1 VRASRPPS
9 RGFGAAGSD
18 AATAMNI
25 SIFPFAD
32 SLVTHWDSP
41 AVLIGKL
48 AVIAALVALNGFFVA
63 CEFAI
68 IKVRASQLDALAEE
82 GDARARFAKYIR
94 GHLDAYL
101 SATQLGITVAS
112 LALGWIG
119 EQFLVQMLQ
128 PFFALLHIYSHAFVT
143 SVSVALAFVGITF
156 LHIVFGEL
164 GPKYTA
170 IADPLP
176 VALRLVRPLGAFYVL
191 FKPAIWLL
199 HKSSN
204 FLLQK
209 VLRRQPVTSTELAHT
224 EEELR
229 LILDQSEKSEEVS
242 PLGRDLLTNVLDLRR
257 RVVRDIMTP
266 RGDVVY
272 LDVEEDFETNITKA
286 LDSRHTRFPLCRE
299 NLDNTI
305 GLIHIKE
312 LVPMMR
318 DPNPDLMRIKRE
330 LIPVPEMMALEKLL
344 NLFLT
349 RHAHLAIVVDE
360 FGGTVGMVT
369 LENVLEELVGDI
381 QDEFDTDKE
390 EFRKINANEFT
401 VDGALGLYELNDLAK
416 LELESADVSTVGGY
430 VTHLLGHLPKQG
442 EQVKIDNYLVT
453 VSQTDSRRVRQL
465 HFKKLSDK
473 SEAVTATKP
482 DVAL

>member
-1 VRASRPPS
+1 MNFPP
-9 RGFGAAGSD
+9 FVF
-18 AATAMNI
+18 ATL
-25 SIFPFAD
+25 PFAD
-32 SLVTHWDSP
+32 ALVTHWDSP

-48 AVIAALVALNGFFVA
+48 TVIVALVALNGFFVA

-68 IKVRASQLDALAEE
+68 VKVRASQLDALVEE
-82 GDARARFAKYIR
+82 GNVRARFAKFVR

-101 SATQLGITVAS
+101 SATQLGITLAS
-112 LALGWIG
+112 LALGWLG
-119 EQFLVQMLQ
+119 EQFLAHMLE
-128 PFFALLHIYSHAFVT
+128 PFFALVNIHSHAFVT
-143 SVSVALAFVGITF
+143 SVSVAFAFVGITF

-170 IADPLP
+170 IANPLP
-176 VALRLVRPLGAFYVL
+176 VTLRLIRPLGVFYFL

-204 FLLQK
+204 FLLQT
-209 VLRRQPVTSTELAHT
+209 VLRRQPVPSTELAHS

-229 LILDQSEKSEEVS
+229 LILEQSEKSEEVS
-242 PLGRDLLTNVLDLRR
+242 PLGRKLLMNVLDLRQ

-266 RGDVVY
+266 RGEVVY
-272 LDVEEDFETNITKA
+272 LDVEDDFETNVKKA
-286 LDSRHTRFPLCRE
+286 LESRHTRFPLCRGH
-299 NLDNTI
+299 LDNTI

-330 LIPVPEMMALEKLL
+330 LIPVPEMMPLEKLL
-344 NLFLT
+344 SLFLT

-401 VDGALGLYELNDLAK
+401 VDGGLGLYELNDLAG
-416 LELESADVSTVGGY
+416 LELESADVSTIGGY
-430 VTHLLGHLPKQG
+430 VTHLLGHLPTQG

-453 VSQTDSRRVRQL
+453 VSQTDARRVRQL
-465 HFKKLSDK
+465 HFTKLSDASK
-473 SEAVTATKP
+473 PAVEPATKP